1 MTGAA
6 KGKGRTDRH
15 ESKALGDLTESL
27 LMIPILYHENGD
39 GCGLEEQFPKDF
51 HVDRARGDRA
61 DCEAGEGV
69 RAIDGDTAFG
79 NARGTEGGFH
89 GSVEGDLGGPDVFR
103 CGS

>member
-39 GCGLEEQFPKDF
+39 CGGLEEQFPKDF
-51 HVDRARGDRA
+51 HVD
-61 DCEAGEGV
+61 
-69 RAIDGDTAFG
+69 
-79 NARGTEGGFH
+79 
-89 GSVEGDLGGPDVFR
+89 
-103 CGS
+103 